1 MKFKWLKVTLRGL
14 FGIYMLFLPVVVL
27 LAFIGNKTLQNVIG
41 YGIWFYLLFIIVA
54 FAIFRIYENDRDSK
68 NKIVNICRTIFRFVF
83 GKDLTED

>member
-41 YGIWFYLLFIIVA
+41 YGI
-54 FAIFRIYENDRDSK
+54 
-68 NKIVNICRTIFRFVF
+68 
-83 GKDLTED
+83 